1 MNLLTI
7 GEACKILK
15 VSRKTLYNYMRRG
28 KIPVVKLSNRAVRIR
43 ETDIMSLISEK
54 TIIYEPTERVEAVAK
69 KVLEKILN
77 RG

>member
-1 MNLLTI
+1 MNLLTVD
-7 GEACKILK
+7 EACKILK
-15 VSRKTLYNYMRRG
+15 ICRKTLYNYMKRG
-28 KIPVVKLSNRAVRIR
+28 KIPVVKLSNRAIRIR

-54 TIIYEPTERVEAVAK
+54 TIIYEPTEKAEAVAK